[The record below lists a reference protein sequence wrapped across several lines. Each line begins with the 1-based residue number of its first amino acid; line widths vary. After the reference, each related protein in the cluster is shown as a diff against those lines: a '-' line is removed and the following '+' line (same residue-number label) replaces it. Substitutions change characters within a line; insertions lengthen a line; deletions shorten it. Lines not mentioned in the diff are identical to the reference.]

1 MDIVRWGMIGHGSVT
16 EVKSGPPLYKC
27 EHSVLRGVY
36 GRNKEKALD
45 YAKRHRIGLVYDTVE
60 QMLADPEIDAVYLP
74 LPPNLHRD
82 YALRCIDAG
91 KIPYIEKP
99 MAMNYGECVEIME
112 RATAKHLPVY
122 VAFYRRGLEKFLKIK
137 SIIDAGDIGSVR
149 SVEIRH
155 YLPPEAADRDRNK
168 LPWRLIPE
176 ISGGGK
182 FLDMAVHVLDIL
194 DFLVGPITEAR
205 GFATNQGGL
214 YDVEDTVTAGF
225 QFTSGVLGSGSWCY
239 VADHAEEGV
248 RILGD
253 RGSLSFE
260 ALGYGPLTL
269 RQGDQT
275 RVFHFNAP
283 EHIGQPYIQSIV
295 NELTGRGKS
304 NANLASASNVIKITD
319 QILAD
324 YRKRYTDK

>member
-45 YAKRHRIGLVYDTVE
+45 YAKRHRIGLVYDSVE
-60 QMLADPEIDAVYLP
+60 QMLADQDVDAVYLP
-74 LPPNLHRD
+74 LPPKFHRD
-82 YALRCIDAG
+82 FALRCIDAG

-112 RATAKHLPVY
+112 RAAVKGVPVY

-137 SIIDAGDIGSVR
+137 SIIDGGEIGSVR

-155 YLPPEAADRDRNK
+155 FLPPEPADRDRNN
-168 LPWRLIPE
+168 LPWRLVPE

-205 GFATNQGGL
+205 GFAANQGGL
-214 YDVEDTVTAGF
+214 YDVEDTVAASLRF
-225 QFTSGVLGSGSWCY
+225 ESGVLGSGSWCY

-253 RGSLSFE
+253 QGSLSFE
-260 ALGYGPLTL
+260 ALGYGPVTL
-269 RQGDQT
+269 RRGDQSQ
-275 RVFHFNAP
+275 VFHFNAP

-304 NANLASASNVIKITD
+304 NANLASAANVIKITD

-324 YRKRYTDK
+324 YRKHYTDK